1 MPPFNPLAYRI
12 AKVGVDVFL
21 LAAAYCLA
29 FWVRFEGSI
38 PESMTPVFMA
48 SLPVVLLVQFLALEF
63 LGTPKLAWRSVGI
76 TEVRV
81 LLHGLAIGALVLSAL
96 RVIVEHGLASFEA
109 SRVLLIPFGVIFIDF
124 LLAAFALIGIRV
136 LWRTRQERHER
147 DRFQMHG
154 YRPARTVLIG
164 TGPGCI
170 QAARSLASRSQTGI
184 DLVGIIAETNAKVGM
199 MMYGLPVLGTVE
211 SLEQATET
219 YDLEQA
225 IIPIPDDGTLV
236 REFVKRCEACGLRPR
251 VLTDA
256 DGESEKLNLA
266 RVRSVTVEDLLRR
279 PTVRLPGDSVN
290 HFLSGRR
297 VMVTGAGG
305 SIGSQ
310 LCREICKFGPR
321 RLILVEQAENNLFN
335 IHRELLRE
343 YPQLDLIPV
352 IADICDAPRLEAIF
366 AQHRPQALFHAA
378 AHKHVPMMEWNVGE
392 AVKNN
397 VLGTIG
403 LADLADR
410 FGVDHFVMVSTDKAV
425 RPTSIMG
432 VSKRVAEIYVQTLA
446 DRSKTCFVTVRFGNV
461 LGSSGSVV
469 PIFQEQIAR
478 GGPVMV
484 THPEMRRYFMTIP
497 EACQLILEAGSL
509 GQGGE
514 IFILDMGQPV
524 KIVDLAYDMIRLC
537 GLVPDKDIEVR
548 FSGVR
553 PGEKLYEELSLDGEN
568 ASSTRHPRIFIGRK
582 SDYDL
587 DLVRK
592 HVSELADAL
601 DHGGEPA
608 VRAKF
613 KEIVPEYFTPS
624 LTVDQTTPL
633 SLPTLPALAVS
644 TS

>member
-1 MPPFNPLAYRI
+1 MKFNPLAYRL
-12 AKVGVDVFL
+12 AKVGVDVVL
-21 LAAAYCLA
+21 LAAAYCVA

-48 SLPVVLLVQFLALEF
+48 SLPLTLLMQFLALEM
-63 LGTPKLAWRSVGI
+63 LGTAKLAWRSVGI

-81 LLHGLAIGALVLSAL
+81 LLRGLIIGAIGLCVVRLA
-96 RVIVEHGLASFEA
+96 VEHVLASQDW
-109 SRVLLIPFGVIFIDF
+109 SRVFLIPFGVIFIDF
-124 LLAAFALIGIRV
+124 LLASFALVGVRV
-136 LWRTRQERHER
+136 LWRTRQERRER
-147 DRFQMHG
+147 DRFQLHG
-154 YRPARTVLIG
+154 YKPARTVLIG
-164 TGPGCI
+164 TGPGSI
-170 QAARSLASRSQTGI
+170 QAARSLASRTQTGI
-184 DLVGIIAETNAKVGM
+184 DLIGIIAETNAKVGM
-199 MMYGLPVLGTVE
+199 MMYGLPVLGTVD
-211 SLEQATET
+211 SLQKATDDF
-219 YDLEQA
+219 DLEQA
-225 IIPIPDDGTLV
+225 IIPMPDDGSLV
-236 REFVKRCEACGLRPR
+236 REFVKQCEACGLRPR
-251 VLTDA
+251 VLTN
-256 DGESEKLNLA
+256 GEGEQEKINLA

-290 HFLSGRR
+290 NLLSGRR
-297 VMVTGAGG
+297 VVVTGAGG

-310 LCREICKFGPR
+310 LCREICKFAPKQ
-321 RLILVEQAENNLFN
+321 LVLVEQAENNLFN

-343 YPQLDLIPV
+343 YPQLELIPV
-352 IADICDAPRLEAIF
+352 IADICDTPRIEAIF
-366 AQHRPQALFHAA
+366 ERHRPQALFHAA

-403 LADLADR
+403 LANLADR
-410 FGVDHFVMVSTDKAV
+410 FGVGHFVMVSTDKAV

-446 DRSKTCFVTVRFGNV
+446 DRSKTCYVTVRFGNV

-478 GGPVMV
+478 GGPITV

-537 GLVPDKDIEVR
+537 GLIPDKDIEVR

-568 ASSTRHPRIFIGRK
+568 ASRTRHPRIFIGRK

-587 DLVRK
+587 ELLRK
-592 HVSELADAL
+592 QVTELADAL
-601 DHGGEPA
+601 DRGGDLA

-613 KEIVPEYFTPS
+613 KEIVPEYAAPNPS
-624 LTVDQTTPL
+624 VDQSTPV
-633 SLPTLPALAVS
+633 SLPTIPSLAIS

>member
-1 MPPFNPLAYRI
+1 MKFNPLAYRL
-12 AKVGVDVFL
+12 AKVGVDVVL

-38 PESMTPVFMA
+38 PESMAPVFMA
-48 SLPVVLLVQFLALEF
+48 SLPLALLMQFLALEL

-81 LLHGLAIGALVLSAL
+81 LLQGLTIGACAL
-96 RVIVEHGLASFEA
+96 CVIRLAVEHLLASQQW
-109 SRVLLIPFGVIFIDF
+109 SRVFLLPFGVIFIDF
-124 LLAAFALIGIRV
+124 LLAAFALVGIRV
-136 LWRTRQERHER
+136 LWRTRQERRER
-147 DRFQMHG
+147 DRFQLHG
-154 YRPARTVLIG
+154 YKPARTVLLG
-164 TGPGCI
+164 TGPGSI
-170 QAARSLASRSQTGI
+170 QAARSLASRTQTGI
-184 DLVGIIAETNAKVGM
+184 HLIGIIAETNAKVGM
-199 MMYGLPVLGTVE
+199 MMYGLPVLGTVD
-211 SLEQATET
+211 SLQKATDDF
-219 YDLEQA
+219 DLEQA
-225 IIPIPDDGTLV
+225 IIPMPDDGSFV
-236 REFVKRCEACGLRPR
+236 REFVKRCESCGLRPR
-251 VLTDA
+251 VLTEG
-256 DGESEKLNLA
+256 DGENEKLNLA

-290 HFLSGRR
+290 HLLSGRR
-297 VMVTGAGG
+297 VIVTGAGG

-310 LCREICKFGPR
+310 LCREICTFSPKQ
-321 RLILVEQAENNLFN
+321 LVLVEQAENNLFN

-343 YPQLDLIPV
+343 HPQLELIPV
-352 IADICDAPRLEAIF
+352 IADICDTPRVEAIF
-366 AQHRPQALFHAA
+366 EAYRPQVLFHAA

-403 LADLADR
+403 LANLADR
-410 FGVDHFVMVSTDKAV
+410 FGVSHFVMVSTDKAV

-478 GGPVMV
+478 GGPVTV
-484 THPEMRRYFMTIP
+484 THPEMCRYFMTIP

-514 IFILDMGQPV
+514 IFVLDMGQPV

-537 GLVPDKDIEVR
+537 GLIPDKDIEVR

-553 PGEKLYEELSLDGEN
+553 PGEKLYEELSLDSEN
-568 ASSTRHPRIFIGRK
+568 ASRTRHPRIFIGRK
-582 SDYDL
+582 TDYDL
-587 DLVRK
+587 EVLRK
-592 HVSELADAL
+592 QVTELADAL
-601 DHGGEPA
+601 DRGGDSA

-613 KEIVPEYFTPS
+613 KEIVPEYAAPVP
-624 LTVDQTTPL
+624 LVDQSTPV
-633 SLPTLPALAVS
+633 SLPTLPSLAIS
-644 TS
+644 TP